1 MSDLSPLCAPKQ
13 TSADFYGFM
22 SSRATPQSK
31 PRCPFRHPATF
42 TKFAKRRCQILRW
55 STDGVSS
62 LTHLVQRPFIST
74 RRNSLGITRTHGE
87 EDVMERRHFLK
98 LAFGFAAGAA
108 ALAASARAAPL
119 MPHPLAE
126 DGPLSPSNEDA
137 RPAVTNGDEV
147 EHHIGLGPI
156 GSAVAT
162 NLVNKSGH
170 PVTVWNRTKP

>member
-1 MSDLSPLCAPKQ
+1 MRAKADIR
-13 TSADFYGFM
+13 DFYGFM

-42 TKFAKRRCQILRW
+42 TKFAKQRCQILRW
-55 STDGVSS
+55 STDRVSS

-74 RRNSLGITRTHGE
+74 RRNSLGSTRTHGE

-119 MPHPLAE
+119 MPRPLAE
-126 DGPLSPSNEDA
+126 DAPLPPSNEDP
-137 RPAVTNGDEV
+137 RPAVTDRDEV
-147 EHHIGLGPI
+147 EHLKPEEVRGR
-156 GSAVAT
+156 
-162 NLVNKSGH
+162 GH
-170 PVTVWNRTKP
+170 GRGRGRGR